1 MPRQAR
7 LDSPGLLQHVIG
19 RGIERSPIF
28 LDDDD
33 RGDFVARL
41 HRLLTE
47 TRTVCYAWALLDNHF
62 HLLLMPTEAPL
73 ATLMR
78 RLLTGYAV
86 AFNHRHQRAGHLF
99 QNRYHSVV
107 CDDDPYLLE
116 LVRYIHLNPLRAGI
130 VADLS
135 ALADYRWCGHRQ
147 LLGMNKEGFLPAAEV
162 LALFGRDANR
172 TRHAYLQFLADGS
185 EQVRPKLSPGGRRTS
200 QALGDSRGHQPSCDE
215 RILGDGDFAARILPP
230 VPMAETALPL
240 DELVAAVARH
250 YGIAAA
256 ELSWP
261 SKTRAIA
268 NAKAVLCF
276 VVPRRYCLA
285 GVEVARLL
293 GVTPSAVS
301 RAAQR
306 GQGILA
312 EDVTLQK
319 IIG

>member
-7 LDSPGLLQHVIG
+7 LVSPGLLQHVIG

-33 RGDFVARL
+33 RENFVARL

-47 TRTVCYAWALLDNHF
+47 TRTVCYAWTLLNNHF
-62 HLLLMPTEAPL
+62 HLLLMPTEASL
-73 ATLMR
+73 STLMR
-78 RLLTGYAV
+78 RLLTGYAIS
-86 AFNHRHQRAGHLF
+86 FNHRHRRAGHLF

-107 CDDDPYLLE
+107 CDNDPYLLE
-116 LVRYIHLNPLRAGI
+116 LVRYIHLNPLRAGV

-135 ALADYRWCGHRQ
+135 ALADYRWCGHQQ
-147 LLGMNKEGFLPAAEV
+147 LLGRGKVCLLPTAEV
-162 LALFGRDANR
+162 LAIFWHDADSAR
-172 TRHAYLQFLADGS
+172 QAYLQFLADGI
-185 EQVRPKLSPGGRRTS
+185 EQGMPSLSPGGRRTS
-200 QALGDSRGHQPSCDE
+200 QALGDARSHQPSCDE
-215 RILGDGDFAARILPP
+215 RILGDGDFATRVLPP
-230 VPMAETALPL
+230 VSAAEPALPL
-240 DELVAAVARH
+240 DELVATVAQH
-250 YGIAAA
+250 YGIDAA

-261 SKTRAIA
+261 SKARAIA

-276 VVPRRYCLA
+276 LVPRRYRLA
-285 GVEVARLL
+285 GVEVARLF

-306 GQGILA
+306 GQGLLA